1 MPPLAH
7 GATQGEALGLS
18 CSAMTATLKHIN
30 PWYSTLCFL
39 LLLGACASNAPSPK
53 SPSGDSANGPENES
67 GSAKASDKD
76 KSDIEEDTRDES
88 TLPAKASPNESN
100 DKGAAN
106 KAGAAAPVDDS
117 RTTASIQ
124 KIINENRPKFK
135 KCYEDERKKAQ
146 DLKGTVVLQLT
157 LDADGKIKS
166 AGVDTD
172 EGTIKVR
179 AVSDCIVKVAQSLT
193 YPASSKGLDKDFRY
207 EFGFN
212 NH

>member
-1 MPPLAH
+1 
-7 GATQGEALGLS
+7 
-18 CSAMTATLKHIN
+18 MTAPRQFIKLSLTAFC
-30 PWYSTLCFL
+30 SL
-39 LLLGACASNAPSPK
+39 LLLGACASNSPSPK
-53 SPSGDSANGPENES
+53 SAPRESANGPEGRS
-67 GSAKASDKD
+67 GSTKTSDRSDVVEEDNGDETAPPTKTATNDSKD
-76 KSDIEEDTRDES
+76 K
-88 TLPAKASPNESN
+88 P
-100 DKGAAN
+100 AAN
-106 KAGAAAPVDDS
+106 KASATAPVDDS

-124 KIINENRPKFK
+124 KVINENRPRFK

-146 DLKGTVVLQLT
+146 DLKGTVVLELT

-172 EGTIKVR
+172 ESTIKLR
-179 AVSDCIVKVAQSLT
+179 AVTDCIVRVAQGLK

>member
-1 MPPLAH
+1 
-7 GATQGEALGLS
+7 
-18 CSAMTATLKHIN
+18 MTVSRKFIY
-30 PWYSTLCFL
+30 PWFCTFSSFL
-39 LLLGACASNAPSPK
+39 LFGACASNAPSPK
-53 SPSGDSANGPENES
+53 SPTGESANGPETEAV
-67 GSAKASDKD
+67 SAKAAEKD
-76 KSDIEEDTRDES
+76 KPDIAEEDTSNES
-88 TLPAKASPNESN
+88 TSPAKAASNEAK
-100 DKGAAN
+100 DKAPAD

-117 RTTASIQ
+117 RTTESIR
-124 KIINENRPKFK
+124 KIIDTNRSKFK
-135 KCYEDERKKAQ
+135 KCYEIERKKVP

-157 LDADGKIKS
+157 LDADGKIKT
-166 AGVDTD
+166 AGVDAD